1 MNLYIQLKNGLPFEH
16 PILEDNFRQAFPHID
31 VNNLPPAFAKFE
43 RVEQPSVG
51 VYEVYEGVT
60 YEKFGDVFKDVHH
73 IRPMTAEEKTAK
85 QNAIKAQWA
94 ENPGWTSWIF
104 DEETCSF
111 KPPVPRPI
119 DGKPYRWDEATTSW
133 IEIKPE

>member
-1 MNLYIQLKNGLPFEH
+1 MNLYIQLKNGAPFQH

-43 RVEQPSVG
+43 RVEPPSVG
-51 VYEVYEGVT
+51 IYELYEVT
-60 YEKFGDVFKDVHH
+60 YEKFNNIFKDVYHV
-73 IRPMTAEEKTAK
+73 RPMTAEEKTAK
-85 QNAIKAQWA
+85 QNAVKDQWA
-94 ENPGWTSWIF
+94 NNGFPSWIF